1 MLIES
6 LQRLPFQS
14 VFDILFR
21 HEGISGL
28 EKLFP
33 GKSLFLFLGRRDEKN
48 LWAEIICALRV
59 VQRLEHPAL
68 ALYLLLPKKTS
79 NPDSVSAWSISSR
92 YSDAEWLLPIR
103 RDLMIRAMKV
113 FLPRGERVY
122 DWLDG
127 RDLSIARSPLAWA
140 ELAQDCID
148 SYAFTKRWWG
158 TQGLCWL
165 DGPTMGGA
173 ILSAAGD
180 ELGRLETALLR
191 MERIRVLEIKRAKRQ
206 EGKKEG
212 EKCKTQIVKLN
223 MNEEQCAKSEAIQM
237 FSRHKMVMK
246 EVKSAL
252 NSKLSC
258 NVFDSKFQNIARI
271 VMGLTR
277 LYPKMKWSLKL
288 LFHKAASERLD
299 FEPWYVERE
308 LCRQSTYLLP
318 DDPIISLRRLC

>member
-28 EKLFP
+28 EKIFP

-59 VQRLEHPAL
+59 VQRLHHPAL
-68 ALYLLLPKKTS
+68 ALYLLHPKEVS
-79 NPDSVSAWSISSR
+79 NLDSVSAWSVSSR
-92 YSDAEWLLPIR
+92 YSDAEWILPIR

-113 FLPRGERVY
+113 FLPREERVY

-127 RDLSIARSPLAWA
+127 SDLNIVQSPLEWKEMAR
-140 ELAQDCID
+140 DCID
-148 SYAFTKRWWG
+148 SHAFTKRWWN
-158 TQGLCWL
+158 TQGLGWL
-165 DGPTMGGA
+165 DGPTIESA
-173 ILSAAGD
+173 IANAAGD
-180 ELGRLETALLR
+180 ELARLETALLR
-191 MERIRVLEIKRAKRQ
+191 LERIRILEIKRWKR
-206 EGKKEG
+206 KES
-212 EKCKTQIVKLN
+212 EKANDKCKKQPVKLS
-223 MNEEQCAKSEAIQM
+223 MNEEQCVKAEAIQI
-237 FSRHKMVMK
+237 FSRHKIIMK
-246 EVKSAL
+246 EVESTL

-277 LYPKMKWSLKL
+277 QYPKMKWSLKV
-288 LFHKAASERLD
+288 LFHKAASERLG
-299 FEPWYVERE
+299 FESWYVERE
-308 LCRQSTYLLP
+308 LCRQSNFRFS
-318 DDPIISLRRLC
+318 DDPVIALRKLY